1 MSWFQSVLQ
10 RAKSI
15 IIKQSE
21 EFILERLREP
31 EPVAVTKDQDYV
43 SVIVKSARI
52 DHVRRWTSK
61 FYGCVQ
67 SRAHY
72 LHIDRGQVEYQTVVI
87 PALMKELD
95 PRNLDKVIQIDKPI
109 LGWVPYVGGLS
120 LELGLFSV
128 KSTDLAGPYIDL
140 LTSLAEKASVGFLS
154 AALPFV
160 EPLRKGADL
169 LFGNAEQ
176 SELEIGCDKTWA
188 NLETGYWVLMLAAKG
203 SVNVS
208 NLSIDANDGRL
219 IDARGNPFK
228 GYPYIV
234 FEVAKSDR
242 RDDWMLIP
250 ELKAGWDAIAKSAKA
265 GKLDEAEQLLKQ
277 FVLTCRWSPDLVPA
291 DQQRLAKAAE
301 AKLPDLQKKTVISVE
316 TVIGHPLGEL
326 RDLIRIDGNS

>member
-1 MSWFQSVLQ
+1 MTWFQSVLQ
-10 RAKSI
+10 RIQAI
-15 IIKQSE
+15 IVKQSE
-21 EFILERLREP
+21 DFILERLP
-31 EPVAVTKDQDYV
+31 DPAPAVVIKDQDYV
-43 SVIVKSARI
+43 SIIIKSARI

-72 LHIDRGQVEYQTVVI
+72 LHVDRGDVEYQTVVV
-87 PALMKELD
+87 PALMKDLD
-95 PRNLDKVIQIDKPI
+95 PNNLDKVIQIDKPI
-109 LGWVPYVGGLS
+109 LGPVPYVGKLS

-140 LTSLAEKASVGFLS
+140 LTSLAEKASVGFVS

-176 SELEIGCDKTWA
+176 SELEIGCDRSWT
-188 NLETGYWVLMLAAKG
+188 NLETGGWVLMLAPKR
-203 SVNVS
+203 SINVS
-208 NLSIDANDGRL
+208 SLKVDPNDGRL
-219 IDARGNPFK
+219 LYADSKPLK

-234 FEVAKSDR
+234 FEVAKSNR

-250 ELKAGWDAIAKSAKA
+250 ELKAGWDSIAKAAKA
-265 GKLDEAEQLLKQ
+265 GLLDEAEQQLKQ

-301 AKLPDLQKKTVISVE
+301 AKLPELQKKTVISGGAVAK
-316 TVIGHPLGEL
+316 HPLGEL
-326 RDLIRIDGNS
+326 KNLDPN